1 MLLQLKNVITQDH
14 SLRRL
19 DKRIFTLRLKMEPSR
34 VRRRIADSLR
44 ADLPAIPALDGA
56 EARAEELI
64 RELRLERASSSSEAG
79 LDEAEQ

>member
-1 MLLQLKNVITQDH
+1 
-14 SLRRL
+14 
-19 DKRIFTLRLKMEPSR
+19 MEPSR

-56 EARAEELI
+56 EARAEEMI
-64 RELRLERASSSSEAG
+64 HELRLERASISSEAG